1 MIVDDYISYYK
12 KYQKKYGSKTVV
24 LMQVGSFFEI
34 YGVDNE
40 TEKIVN
46 IKEITEILN
55 ITLSKKNKTSDDC
68 SRKNCLMAGFPS
80 PALQKYMP
88 ILLQN
93 SYTVVLI
100 EQTTEPPNPKREVTD
115 ILSPGTYINEIYSKS
130 PRDNNN
136 ISAIFLNT
144 ETDYKT
150 GKIIL
155 FAGLSSIDPA
165 YKAM

>member
-100 EQTTEPPNPKREVTD
+100 EQTTEPPNPKREVK
-115 ILSPGTYINEIYSKS
+115 GKNKSK
-130 PRDNNN
+130 
-136 ISAIFLNT
+136 
-144 ETDYKT
+144 EE
-150 GKIIL
+150 
-155 FAGLSSIDPA
+155 
-165 YKAM
+165 